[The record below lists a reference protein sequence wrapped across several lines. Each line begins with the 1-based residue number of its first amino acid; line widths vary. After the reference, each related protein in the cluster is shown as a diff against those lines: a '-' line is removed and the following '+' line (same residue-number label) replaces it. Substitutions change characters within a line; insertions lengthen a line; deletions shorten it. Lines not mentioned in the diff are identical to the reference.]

1 LAKLSANNVQKTRD
15 AELANAQLMHITT
28 YNDRALQRMAEA
40 FMQSL
45 AHLLVAGSKAFV
57 YAYAW
62 RVKSAGIGV
71 KEADATA
78 EETRESILTFQNS
91 PKPLVRVP
99 DTNAPDGWRIVTH
112 ADVCGA
118 DPPGYIKRCFV
129 TARLSD
135 VQRAERYLHILLRH
149 DVPGFRGNIMEG
161 GTGKMGG
168 SHLYGGSVLVIPSGL
183 TAMGIAVR
191 DDYCKALAAACTPN
205 GGRRAG
211 IKLPAL
217 PPGPFL
223 PKDARGGFVLGA
235 SVMHAARGL
244 KPL

>member
-1 LAKLSANNVQKTRD
+1 ML
-15 AELANAQLMHITT
+15 
-28 YNDRALQRMAEA
+28 
-40 FMQSL
+40 
-45 AHLLVAGSKAFV
+45 
-57 YAYAW
+57 
-62 RVKSAGIGV
+62 KSAGIGV

-112 ADVCGA
+112 ADICGS

-135 VQRAERYLHILLRH
+135 VQRAERYLHILLR
-149 DVPGFRGNIMEG
+149 DVVSGFRGNIREG

-168 SHLYGGSVLVIPSGL
+168 HHLFGVSVLVLPSGL
-183 TAMGIAVR
+183 TEMGIAVR
-191 DDYCKALAAACTPN
+191 DDYRSAFAAACTPT

-217 PPGPFL
+217 PPGPFP
-223 PKDARGGFVLGA
+223 PKDARGGFVLGG
-235 SVMHAARGL
+235 SVMETARGV
-244 KPL
+244 